1 VRNRTNLGNQTSNF
15 YVIGSQ
21 TPFTSTNLTT
31 TLAQSGVVAKYYTG
45 TAQRPTTFTF
55 DDTIR
60 YVRVQL
66 AGTNR
71 LQLAE
76 VEIFGCDGTENCDR
90 VFSFEDYT
98 SEAITTLYGHI
109 F

>member
-1 VRNRTNLGNQTSNF
+1 
-15 YVIGSQ
+15 
-21 TPFTSTNLTT
+21 
-31 TLAQSGVVAKYYTG
+31 
-45 TAQRPTTFTF
+45 
-55 DDTIR
+55 
-60 YVRVQL
+60 VQL

-76 VEIFGCDGTENCDR
+76 VEIFGCDGTENCDW